1 METRRFL
8 MESEVL
14 ETPRTQVLLR
24 ELVTD
29 QLISEMLSTR
39 SWALLSSAVLA
50 SRRSVAWASSLRLSS
65 SSAWPDSTWAWPPAI
80 CALPSAACAWPAATW
95 ALRAEFVA
103 SSWVWAAVMEPC
115 SAATLV
121 LRATTSSLRASAA
134 CWSWAACC
142 CSCAWLAFTSARLR

>member
-39 SWALLSSAVLA
+39 SWALLSSAVLV

-65 SSAWPDSTWAWPPAI
+65 SSAWPDSTWARPLAI
-80 CALPSAACAWPAATW
+80 CALPSLACAWPAATW
-95 ALRAEFVA
+95 ALSAELVA